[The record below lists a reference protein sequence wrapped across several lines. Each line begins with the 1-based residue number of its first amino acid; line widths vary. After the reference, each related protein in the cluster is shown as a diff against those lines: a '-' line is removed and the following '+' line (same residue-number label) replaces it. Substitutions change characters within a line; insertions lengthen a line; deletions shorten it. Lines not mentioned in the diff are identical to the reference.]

1 MKKLTFVAAAAL
13 MATSAFAGDHSI
25 NLQGRM
31 SLINSN
37 RDQKKTGI
45 ASDSRIQAERA
56 DLTFAG
62 KLSANTKYSVGLNL
76 AASNAAASSDAATN
90 YIDSIYVTRTLAEGL
105 TLDIGKR
112 ALLGGGFEVTHGA
125 IDQYAKSN
133 YWTTVDN
140 AGNQFGLTLSKE
152 LMGHSLMVQL
162 SNGNKDRKE
171 THSGTDYY
179 TQSRMGWAA
188 EWMGS
193 YANGMV
199 KSNVGYTVIPSTTSQ
214 RSTDLLGAGLQFN
227 LTNLVIE
234 ADYGVVTSVKAATGN
249 KDKKTTSIVGSVAY
263 TGMETLTPF
272 AKVMSD
278 TKKQAADG
286 SKSDEIMGFGLG
298 VEYKEAKAD
307 AIRYHAV
314 YVSEGHKPVGGTK
327 YTASQIIVGAKIDVN
342 VL

>member
-31 SLINSN
+31 SFVN
-37 RDQKKTGI
+37 RDRDIKKT
-45 ASDSRIQAERA
+45 AKPSDSRIEAERA

-62 KLSANTKYSVGLNL
+62 KLTANTKYTVGLNL
-76 AASNAAASSDAATN
+76 AASDGAATSDNTNN

-112 ALLGGGFEVTHGA
+112 GLLGGGFEVTHGA

-133 YWTTVDN
+133 YWTTVDTT
-140 AGNQFGLTLSKE
+140 GNQFGLTLDKE
-152 LMGHSLMVQL
+152 FMGHHVMVQL
-162 SNGNKDRKE
+162 SNGNKGRQVNSE
-171 THSGTDYY
+171 NS
-179 TQSRMGWAA
+179 QSRMGWAA
-188 EWMGS
+188 EWLGS

-199 KSNVGYTVIPSTTSQ
+199 KSNVGYTVVPSTTSNQ
-214 RSTDLLGAGLQFN
+214 STDLLGAGLQFN
-227 LTNLVIE
+227 VTNFVIE

-272 AKVMSD
+272 AKVISE
-278 TKKQAADG
+278 TKKQNTDG
-286 SKSDEIMGFGLG
+286 SKSDEIMAFGLG
-298 VEYKEAKAD
+298 VEYKEAKTD

-314 YVSEGHKPVGGTK
+314 YTSEGHKPVGSTK
-327 YTASQIIVGAKIDVN
+327 YTNSTIMLGAKIDVN

>member
-1 MKKLTFVAAAAL
+1 MKKLTFVAAAL

-31 SLINSN
+31 SLINTN

-45 ASDSRIQAERA
+45 ASDTRIAAERA

-62 KLSANTKYSVGLNL
+62 KLTANTKYTVGLNL
-76 AASNAAASSDAATN
+76 AASNAASTSDVATN
-90 YIDSIYVTRTLAEGL
+90 YIDSVFVTRTLAEGL

-112 ALLGGGFEVTHGA
+112 ALLGGGFEVTHRA

-133 YWTTVDN
+133 YWTTVYT

-188 EWMGS
+188 EWLGNWGS
-193 YANGMV
+193 MV
-199 KSNVGYTVIPSTTSQ
+199 KSNVGYTVIPSTTTE
-214 RSTDLLGAGLQFN
+214 RSTNLLGAGLQFN
-227 LTNLVIE
+227 VTNFVIE

-249 KDKKTTSIVGSVAY
+249 KDKKTTSIVGAVAY

-272 AKVMSD
+272 VKVMSD
-278 TKKQAADG
+278 TKKQANDG
-286 SKSDEIMGFGLG
+286 SKSDEIMAFGLG
-298 VEYKEAKAD
+298 VEYKEAKTD

-314 YVSEGHKPVGGTK
+314 YTSEGHKPVGGTK